1 MTCWAETVCGAA
13 SSASVRRAASVADGD
28 DLCSREIGDDVARLI
43 RGEDR
48 SLQRTQPVEIAST
61 EASAPKVGV
70 AQVRCVQ
77 IGLGE
82 VALVEHGCVQIRAAQ
97 DSLGEPAAGEVGVG
111 QNGTDEVGGE
121 EVGAA
126 DREPQPTRAF
136 HRDTGH
142 PATREDRPTQRSPVQ
157 QRAVER
163 ALVERD
169 LGQIEVATVETRY
182 LLELPVASTDT
193 PLDAPLD
200 TPLGTPLDTDIEIV
214 GWVGPCP
221 LQYEAQLLLLQQQ
234 MEQDVPR
241 GELSRRPLDLDLERQ
256 RDNQRRLA
264 ERGWTSVT
272 ALAMV
277 NGESVGYT
285 EVLVQDR
292 DRVMVQEDTLVLPA
306 HRGRRIGQALKADN
320 LRRLDGVRDG
330 RTMLQTFIADS
341 NAAMRAT
348 NAKFGF
354 QAADVLYECEG
365 RI

>member
-1 MTCWAETVCGAA
+1 MEIRELNTDDRAEIRAWHDVLFEGYTGGRPPVWWSGIHEAFYRFENPSTYSDRIALVGLVDGEIVAA
-13 SSASVRRAASVADGD
+13 ADATLPNRENTDSASIELAVQGDRTGRGHGRALAE
-28 DLCSREIGDDVARLI
+28 DLRNR
-43 RGEDR
+43 
-48 SLQRTQPVEIAST
+48 
-61 EASAPKVGV
+61 
-70 AQVRCVQ
+70 
-77 IGLGE
+77 
-82 VALVEHGCVQIRAAQ
+82 
-97 DSLGEPAAGEVGVG
+97 
-111 QNGTDEVGGE
+111 
-121 EVGAA
+121 
-126 DREPQPTRAF
+126 
-136 HRDTGH
+136 
-142 PATREDRPTQRSPVQ
+142 
-157 QRAVER
+157 
-163 ALVERD
+163 LVERGRTTVD
-169 LGQIEVATVETRY
+169 TEVYGLPGQDFSETRGGRFAAAHGLEVANVETRY
-182 LLELPVASTDT
+182 LLELPVASMDA

-200 TPLGTPLDTDIEIV
+200 TDVEIV

-256 RDNQRRLA
+256 RDSQRRLA

-277 NGESVGYT
+277 NGESAGYT

-341 NAAMRAT
+341 NVAMRAT

-354 QAADVLYECEG
+354 EAADVLYECEG

>member
-1 MTCWAETVCGAA
+1 MEIRELNTDDRAEIRAWHDVLFEGYTGGRPPVWWSGFHEALYRFENPSTYSDRIALVGLVDGEVVAA
-13 SSASVRRAASVADGD
+13 ADATLPNRENTDSASIELAVQGDRTGRGHGRALAE
-28 DLCSREIGDDVARLI
+28 DLRNR
-43 RGEDR
+43 
-48 SLQRTQPVEIAST
+48 
-61 EASAPKVGV
+61 
-70 AQVRCVQ
+70 
-77 IGLGE
+77 
-82 VALVEHGCVQIRAAQ
+82 
-97 DSLGEPAAGEVGVG
+97 
-111 QNGTDEVGGE
+111 
-121 EVGAA
+121 
-126 DREPQPTRAF
+126 
-136 HRDTGH
+136 
-142 PATREDRPTQRSPVQ
+142 
-157 QRAVER
+157 
-163 ALVERD
+163 LVERGRTTVD
-169 LGQIEVATVETRY
+169 TEVYGLPGQDFSESRGGRFAAAHGLEVANVETRY